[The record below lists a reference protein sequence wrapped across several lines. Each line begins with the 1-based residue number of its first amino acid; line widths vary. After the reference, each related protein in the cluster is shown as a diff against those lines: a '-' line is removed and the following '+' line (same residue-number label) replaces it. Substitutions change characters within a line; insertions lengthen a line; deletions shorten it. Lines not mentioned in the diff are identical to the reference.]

1 MNEPNE
7 SSQEA
12 LEDLA
17 AKAELVDLDVQTTPK
32 GTVQMKIRLRS
43 PGNGTRTLTCER
55 LPDGT
60 LNWLDPKFW
69 PLTDNDT
76 WQPFKGDNSAEYL
89 HIAWLVA
96 RYLTTDE
103 SAGEA

>member
-1 MNEPNE
+1 MNEPGGFA
-7 SSQEA
+7 QEV

-17 AKAELVDLDVQTTPK
+17 AKAELVDLDVQTTRK
-32 GTVQMKIRLRS
+32 GTVQVKITLRP

-69 PLTDNDT
+69 PLTDKDT
-76 WQPFKGDNSAEYL
+76 WQPFKGDGSAEYL

-103 SAGEA
+103 LGGKA